1 MSLRQFVAPRI
12 PVVSTPNDF
21 LDTAPPVEGDSVV
34 LEWGA
39 ASYLN
44 FSLDIDGSTKTK
56 FSSRFSVDPPFQK
69 ILRHGPGVDKAV
81 DHEGNTIAESPIDA
95 DWELKD
101 LFYVGSFI
109 EETEESKT
117 IGSSTTIQPIITHV
131 DLYVQWSEIPAFG
144 YDVIEE
150 TGIL

>member
-21 LDTAPPVEGDSVV
+21 PSTAPPETGDSVV

-44 FSLDIDGSTKTK
+44 FSLDINGSTKAK
-56 FSSRFSVDPPFQK
+56 FSSRFVVDPPFEK
-69 ILRHGPGVDKAV
+69 ILRHGPGVAQAV
-81 DHEGNTIAESPIDA
+81 SHEGSVIAESPVGA

-109 EETEESKT
+109 EESEESKT
-117 IGSSTTIQPIITHV
+117 IGNSTSIQPIITHV
-131 DLYVQWSEIPAFG
+131 DLYVQWAEIPAFA

-150 TGIL
+150 QGIL